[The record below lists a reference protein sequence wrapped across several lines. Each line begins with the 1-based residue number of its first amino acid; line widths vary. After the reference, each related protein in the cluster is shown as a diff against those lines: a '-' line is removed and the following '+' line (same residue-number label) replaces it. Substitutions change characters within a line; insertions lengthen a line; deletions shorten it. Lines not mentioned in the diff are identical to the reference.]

1 MSAETLLICDAL
13 ADSLAA
19 ATFDAGPVSVER
31 QNWPG
36 YSVEDLLVTRLAVTP
51 GGIETTRVNRTQWQ
65 YDHAVNVFLGGRAA
79 TDAAADSLLN
89 LCDEVLDAIRRHDWA
104 EAVEWPAGVTSPV
117 SVTVTINP
125 DDGLADRNVWR
136 AVAIVT
142 YRTFRE

>member
-1 MSAETLLICDAL
+1 MSAETLLIADAL

-19 ATFDAGPVSVER
+19 ASFDAGPVIVER

-36 YSVEDLLVTRLAVTP
+36 YSVEDLLSTRLAVTP

-65 YDHAVNVFLGGRAA
+65 YDHTINVFLGGRAA
-79 TDAAADSLLN
+79 TDAAADAMLT
-89 LCDEVLDAIRRHDWA
+89 LCDEVLDAIRRHDWPQ
-104 EAVEWPAGVTSPV
+104 AVEWPAGVTSPV

-136 AVAIVT
+136 AVAVVT
-142 YRTFRE
+142 YRAFRE